1 MLRSKRS
8 KTSFVSAKKANQI
21 QQSNYGENTATGF
34 ITNSL
39 LFITCIVWPA
49 THQLTLH
56 FQAST
61 MKDFISKPDTFRK
74 IEFWA
79 VTTTYVFAVFFLINA
94 ALGDAWSTSTVGVES
109 LGHYYFVS
117 KLLRYTILYLAFI
130 TLNFKIVPKLI
141 QKESLWL
148 NIISTLLIF
157 FCCGFAVWHY

>member
-1 MLRSKRS
+1 M
-8 KTSFVSAKKANQI
+8 
-21 QQSNYGENTATGF
+21 
-34 ITNSL
+34 
-39 LFITCIVWPA
+39 VWPA

-157 FCCGFAVWHY
+157 SVVGLLFGIIDTFFVIPHAPERKLRPLQS